1 MAQLPLMTDWETM
14 LNEYR
19 TMGVHPDSHFMA
31 YMRKNL
37 AYDIKSSRD
46 LTHLKDGDKVK
57 VAGLVIRRQHPGASA
72 VFITLE
78 DEFGHIPLIL
88 WPNVYNK
95 FRLVISETVL
105 QAVGFI
111 SRQGGGL
118 NVIVHH
124 VEGVFVDGNL
134 PPSKNWR

>member
-37 AYDIKSSRD
+37 ADDTRSSRD
-46 LTHLKDGDKVK
+46 LTHLKDGVKVT

-88 WPNVYNK
+88 WPHVFNK
-95 FRLVISETVL
+95 FRLVIREPVL
-105 QAVGFI
+105 QAMGFI
-111 SRQGGGL
+111 SRRGGGF

-124 VEGVFVDGNL
+124 VKGVFVDDKL
-134 PPSKNWR
+134 PPSKNWC